1 MKPRHPLRRK
11 RILLPGTALA
21 AALFGWFLLPLFFP
35 LPTSLTDNPSAS
47 PVLLDRHGKPLHH
60 LVLPD
65 FTRSAPVALDQV
77 PADLVACTLA
87 AEDKRFRSHGGI
99 DLLATARAAKD
110 AVFHRRSVSGASTI
124 TQQLVKLSSPAAPR
138 TLSTKLR
145 EALLAR
151 HLEMKWSKDQIFTAY
166 LNRLPYGNHRRGP
179 AEAARF
185 YFQKPLAD
193 LSLGESALLA
203 GLPQA
208 PSRLD
213 PLKHPAR
220 ALARRGIVLDRLA
233 ATYDASRISAARA
246 ETLNL
251 RPLPEGHLAPWLP
264 SSFDVQRSMFDV
276 RCSLDSALQQDLEAI
291 VREELDKLSTSNLK
305 HAAVVVLDNETREI
319 LALVSSGDWR
329 DPNGGQI
336 NGALVPR
343 SPGSALK
350 PFTWLLAFEKGGL
363 HPGSIV
369 ADIPT
374 RFRTKE
380 GLDAPENYDRT
391 FRGPVSVREALAC
404 SLNVPAMRALNDLGG
419 PRPLHQLLLELD
431 LDTIGPDPAPY
442 GLGLTLGNAPVRLLD
457 LTNAYA
463 TLAQGGVHREA
474 RLWMGDGRWEMA
486 DENAKPSAASQSTI
500 HHPPST
506 IHNPPSTICHLSSAY
521 LIAEIL
527 ADPVARAPS
536 FGRRGPLEL
545 PFPCAAKTGTSSDFR
560 DNWCLGFTGRFTVGV
575 WAGNFDN
582 SPMKGIS
589 GVAGAGPV
597 FHRTMLRLHREE
609 KPQWLERP
617 AGLVEVAI
625 DPLTGKKM
633 ADLSFVASAEK
644 DGRPVLRSFSEER
657 WQMADEKAK
666 GTVASASTIY
676 HPRSTIYDPPSFFA
690 EATKDRSTICLL
702 PADRLPLASSPSDRD
717 AEGRVLLDSS
727 YSQWF
732 ASEHNRRR
740 SQFAIAIDR
749 PAELPLRI
757 LAPRDGTTYLLDPE
771 LPNGGVLHLA
781 TNLPGQATWSS
792 ETLEVTPGGVEALVR
807 LKPGSH
813 VLTATDKRN
822 GVRRDVTIQVEQR

>member
-1 MKPRHPLRRK
+1 VKPRRLLRRK

-21 AALFGWFLLPLFFP
+21 AALFCWFLLPLFFP
-35 LPTSLTDNPSAS
+35 LPTTLTDNPSAS

-65 FTRSAPVALDQV
+65 FTRSSPVALTEV
-77 PADLVACTLA
+77 PADFVACTLA

-110 AVFHRRSVSGASTI
+110 ALLHRRSVSGASTI

-138 TLSTKLR
+138 TLRTKLR

-151 HLEMKWSKDQIFTAY
+151 HLEVKWSKDEILIAY
-166 LNRLPYGNHRRGP
+166 LNRLPYGNHRTGP

-213 PLKHPAR
+213 PIKHPQR
-220 ALARRGIVLDRLA
+220 AIARRGIVLDRLA

-246 ETLNL
+246 EALNL
-251 RPLPEGHLAPWLP
+251 RPLPEKPLAPWLH
-264 SSFDVQRSMFDV
+264 SSFDVQRSMPALPKRSEGGFDV
-276 RCSLDSALQQDLEAI
+276 RCSLDASLQQDIEAI

-419 PRPLHQLLLELD
+419 PRPLHELLLDLG

-463 TLAQGGVHREA
+463 TLAERGVHREV
-474 RLWMGDGRWEMA
+474 RLWMVDGGWKIV
-486 DENAKPSAASQSTI
+486 DGNAEGSSVPQSTI
-500 HHPPST
+500 HHL
-506 IHNPPSTICHLSSAY
+506 PSTICHLSSAY

-560 DNWCLGFTGRFTVGV
+560 DNWCLGFTAKFTVGV

-582 SPMKGIS
+582 SPMKGLS

-597 FHRTMLRLHREE
+597 FHRTMLRLHRDLAPE
-609 KPQWLERP
+609 WLERP
-617 AGLVEVAI
+617 AGLVEVAL
-625 DPLTGKKM
+625 DPLTGKKVT
-633 ADLSFVASAEK
+633 DLSFVASEKK
-644 DGRPVLRSFSEER
+644 DGRWE
-657 WQMADEKAK
+657 MADESAK
-666 GTVASASTIY
+666 GSIASSSTI
-676 HPRSTIYDPPSFFA
+676 HNLPSTIS
-690 EATKDRSTICLL
+690 LL
-702 PADRLPLASSPSDRD
+702 PADRLPLASSPADRD

-727 YSQWF
+727 YSEWF

-740 SQFAIAIDR
+740 SQFTLAVDR

-757 LAPRDGTTYLLDPE
+757 LAPRDGATYLLDPE
-771 LPNGGVLHLA
+771 LPNGGILHLA
-781 TNLPGQATWSS
+781 TNLPGEAAWSS
-792 ETLEVTPGGVEALVR
+792 ETLEVTPGGVEALAR

-813 VLTATDKRN
+813 VLTVTDKRN
-822 GVRRDVTIQVEQR
+822 GGRRDVTIHVEER

>member
-1 MKPRHPLRRK
+1 MKPRQLLRRK
-11 RILLPGTALA
+11 RVLLPGTALA

-65 FTRSAPVALDQV
+65 FTRSTPVALDQV

-110 AVFHRRSVSGASTI
+110 AVLHRRSVSGASTI

-138 TLSTKLR
+138 TLRTKLR

-151 HLEMKWSKDQIFTAY
+151 HLEMKWSKDRILTAY
-166 LNRLPYGNHRRGP
+166 LNRLPYGNHRSGP

-220 ALARRGIVLDRLA
+220 ALSRRGIVLDRLA

-246 ETLNL
+246 EPLNL
-251 RPLPEGHLAPWLP
+251 RPLPDKPLAPWLP
-264 SSFDVQRSMFDV
+264 ASFGGPIATTRL
-276 RCSLDSALQQDLEAI
+276 SLDAALQQDIEAI

-305 HAAVVVLDNETREI
+305 HAAVVVLDNDTREI

-391 FRGPVSVREALAC
+391 FRGPVTVSEALAC

-419 PRPLHQLLLELD
+419 PSPLHQLLLELG

-463 TLAQGGVHREA
+463 TLAEGGIRRA
-474 RLWMGDGRWEMA
+474 
-486 DENAKPSAASQSTI
+486 PT
-500 HHPPST
+500 
-506 IHNPPSTICHLSSAY
+506 LSLDSRFDVQRSMFDVRSAY

-545 PFPCAAKTGTSSDFR
+545 PFRCAAKTGTSSDFR
-560 DNWCLGFTGRFTVGV
+560 DNWCLGFTGKFTVGV

-582 SPMKGIS
+582 SPMKGLS

-597 FHRTMLRLHREE
+597 FHRTMLRLHRDE
-609 KPQWLERP
+609 KPEWLDRP

-625 DPLTGKKM
+625 DPLTGKK
-633 ADLSFVASAEK
+633 VG
-644 DGRPVLRSFSEER
+644 DGRLE
-657 WQMADEKAK
+657 MADEKAR
-666 GTVASASTIY
+666 GTVTSSSPIP
-676 HPRSTIYDPPSFFA
+676 HPRSAIYHLPS
-690 EATKDRSTICLL
+690 
-702 PADRLPLASSPSDRD
+702 DRLPLASSPSDRD

-727 YSQWF
+727 YSEWF

-740 SQFAIAIDR
+740 SRFAIAIDR

-813 VLTATDKRN
+813 VLTVTDKRN
-822 GVRRDVTIQVEQR
+822 GGRRDVTIRVEQR

>member
-1 MKPRHPLRRK
+1 VKPRQLLRRK
-11 RILLPGTALA
+11 RFLLPGTALA

-47 PVLLDRHGKPLHH
+47 PVLLDRDGKPLHH

-65 FTRSAPVALDQV
+65 FTRSSPVALDQV
-77 PADLVACTLA
+77 PADLIACTLA

-110 AVFHRRSVSGASTI
+110 AVLHRRSVSGASTI

-138 TLSTKLR
+138 TLSTKLG

-151 HLEMKWSKDQIFTAY
+151 HLEMKWSKDRILTAY
-166 LNRLPYGNHRRGP
+166 LNRLPYGNHRSGP

-233 ATYDASRISAARA
+233 ATYDASRISAART
-246 ETLNL
+246 EPLNL
-251 RPLPEGHLAPWLP
+251 RPLPDKPLAPWLP
-264 SSFDVQRSMFDV
+264 ASFGGSIATTRL
-276 RCSLDSALQQDLEAI
+276 SLDADLQQDIEAI
-291 VREELDKLSTSNLK
+291 VREELDKLSASNLK
-305 HAAVVVLDNETREI
+305 HAAVVVLDNDTREI

-391 FRGPVSVREALAC
+391 FRGPVTVCEALAC

-419 PRPLHQLLLELD
+419 PRPLHQLLLELG

-463 TLAQGGVHREA
+463 TLAEGGVHRQA
-474 RLWMGDGRWEMA
+474 RLWMVDGRWWIV
-486 DENAKPSAASQSTI
+486 DGNAKASAAPSSTI
-500 HHPPST
+500 SD
-506 IHNPPSTICHLSSAY
+506 PPSTICHLSSAY

-536 FGRRGPLEL
+536 FGRRGPIEL
-545 PFPCAAKTGTSSDFR
+545 PFRCAAKTGTSSDFR
-560 DNWCLGFTGRFTVGV
+560 DNWCLGFTAKYTVGV

-582 SPMKGIS
+582 SPMKGLS

-597 FHRTMLRLHREE
+597 FHRTMLRLHRDE
-609 KPQWLERP
+609 KPEWLDRP

-625 DPLTGKKM
+625 DPLTGKR
-633 ADLSFVASAEK
+633 AG
-644 DGRPVLRSFSEER
+644 DGRLE
-657 WQMADEKAK
+657 MADEKAR
-666 GTVASASTIY
+666 GTVASSSPIPDPPSTIY
-676 HPRSTIYDPPSFFA
+676 HLPS
-690 EATKDRSTICLL
+690 
-702 PADRLPLASSPSDRD
+702 DRLPLASSPSDRD

-727 YSQWF
+727 YSEWF

-740 SQFAIAIDR
+740 SQFAIATDR

-813 VLTATDKRN
+813 VLTVTDKRN
-822 GVRRDVTIQVEQR
+822 GGKRDVTIRVEER

>member
-1 MKPRHPLRRK
+1 MKPRQLLRRK
-11 RILLPGTALA
+11 RVLLPGTALA

-65 FTRSAPVALDQV
+65 FTRSTPVALDQV

-110 AVFHRRSVSGASTI
+110 AVLHRRSVSGASTI

-138 TLSTKLR
+138 TLRTKLR

-151 HLEMKWSKDQIFTAY
+151 HLEMKWSKDRILTAY
-166 LNRLPYGNHRRGP
+166 LNRLPYGNHRSGP

-220 ALARRGIVLDRLA
+220 ALSRRGIVLDRLA

-246 ETLNL
+246 EPLNL
-251 RPLPEGHLAPWLP
+251 RPLPDKPLAPWLP
-264 SSFDVQRSMFDV
+264 ASFGGSIATTRL
-276 RCSLDSALQQDLEAI
+276 SLDAALQQDIEAI

-305 HAAVVVLDNETREI
+305 HAAVVVLDNDTREI

-391 FRGPVSVREALAC
+391 FRGPVTVSEALAC

-419 PRPLHQLLLELD
+419 PRPLHQLLLELG

-463 TLAQGGVHREA
+463 TLAEGGIRRA
-474 RLWMGDGRWEMA
+474 
-486 DENAKPSAASQSTI
+486 PT
-500 HHPPST
+500 
-506 IHNPPSTICHLSSAY
+506 LSLDSRFDVQRSMFDVRSAY

-545 PFPCAAKTGTSSDFR
+545 PFRCAAKTGTSSDFR
-560 DNWCLGFTGRFTVGV
+560 DNWCLGFTGKFTVGV

-582 SPMKGIS
+582 SPMKGLS

-597 FHRTMLRLHREE
+597 FHRTMLRLHRDE
-609 KPQWLERP
+609 KPEWLDRP

-625 DPLTGKKM
+625 DPLTGKK
-633 ADLSFVASAEK
+633 VG
-644 DGRPVLRSFSEER
+644 DGRLE
-657 WQMADEKAK
+657 MADEKAR
-666 GTVASASTIY
+666 GTVTSSSPIPHPPSAIY
-676 HPRSTIYDPPSFFA
+676 HLPS
-690 EATKDRSTICLL
+690 
-702 PADRLPLASSPSDRD
+702 DRLPLASSPSDRD

-727 YSQWF
+727 YSEWF

-740 SQFAIAIDR
+740 SRFAIAIDR

-813 VLTATDKRN
+813 VLTVTDKRN
-822 GVRRDVTIQVEQR
+822 GGRRDVTIRVEQR

>member
-1 MKPRHPLRRK
+1 
-11 RILLPGTALA
+11 
-21 AALFGWFLLPLFFP
+21 LFGWFLLPLFFP

-65 FTRSAPVALDQV
+65 FTRSTPVALDQV

-110 AVFHRRSVSGASTI
+110 AVLHRRSVSGASTI

-138 TLSTKLR
+138 TLRTKLR

-151 HLEMKWSKDQIFTAY
+151 HLEMKWSKDRILTAY
-166 LNRLPYGNHRRGP
+166 LNRLPYGNHRSGP

-220 ALARRGIVLDRLA
+220 ALSRRGIVLDRLA

-246 ETLNL
+246 EPLNL
-251 RPLPEGHLAPWLP
+251 RPLPDKPLAPWLP
-264 SSFDVQRSMFDV
+264 ASFGGSIATTRL
-276 RCSLDSALQQDLEAI
+276 SLDAALQQDIEAI

-305 HAAVVVLDNETREI
+305 HATVVVLDNDTREI

-391 FRGPVSVREALAC
+391 FRGPVTVSEALAC

-419 PRPLHQLLLELD
+419 PSPLHQLLLELG

-463 TLAQGGVHREA
+463 TLAEGGIRRA
-474 RLWMGDGRWEMA
+474 
-486 DENAKPSAASQSTI
+486 PT
-500 HHPPST
+500 
-506 IHNPPSTICHLSSAY
+506 LSLDSRFDVQRSMFDVRSAY

-545 PFPCAAKTGTSSDFR
+545 PFRCAAKTGTSSDFR
-560 DNWCLGFTGRFTVGV
+560 DNWCLGFTGKFTVGV

-582 SPMKGIS
+582 SPMKGLS

-597 FHRTMLRLHREE
+597 FHRTMLRLHRDE
-609 KPQWLERP
+609 KPEWLERP
-617 AGLVEVAI
+617 PGLVEVAL
-625 DPLTGKKM
+625 DPLTGKK
-633 ADLSFVASAEK
+633 VG
-644 DGRPVLRSFSEER
+644 DGRLE
-657 WQMADEKAK
+657 MADEKAR
-666 GTVASASTIY
+666 GTVTSSSPIPHPPSAIY
-676 HPRSTIYDPPSFFA
+676 HLPS
-690 EATKDRSTICLL
+690 
-702 PADRLPLASSPSDRD
+702 DRLPLASSPSDRD

-727 YSQWF
+727 YSEWF

-740 SQFAIAIDR
+740 SRFAIAIDR

-813 VLTATDKRN
+813 VLTVTDKRN
-822 GVRRDVTIQVEQR
+822 GGRRDVTIRVEQR

>member
-1 MKPRHPLRRK
+1 MNRLPAQLRRK
-11 RILLPGTALA
+11 RVLLPVAALA
-21 AALFGWFLLPLFFP
+21 AALFGWFLLPLCFP
-35 LPTSLTDNPSAS
+35 LPAGLVENPSAS
-47 PVLLDRHGKPLHH
+47 PVLLDRHGQPLHH

-65 FTRSAPVALDQV
+65 FTRSAPVALGEV

-110 AVFHRRSVSGASTI
+110 ALRHRRSVSGASTI
-124 TQQLVKLSSPAAPR
+124 TQQLVKLSSPPAPR
-138 TLSTKLR
+138 TLRTKLR

-151 HLEMKWSKDQIFTAY
+151 HLEMKWPKDRILVAY
-166 LNRLPYGNHRRGP
+166 LNRLPYGNHRSGP

-193 LSLGESALLA
+193 LSLAESALLA

-220 ALARRGIVLDRLA
+220 ALARREVVLDRLA
-233 ATYDASRISAARA
+233 KTYDASRISAARA
-246 ETLNL
+246 EPLKL
-251 RPLPEGHLAPWLP
+251 RPLPEKPVAPWLP
-264 SSFDVQRSMFDV
+264 AFEQLQRPGSGQRTSIDA
-276 RCSLDSALQQDLEAI
+276 ALQHDVEAI
-291 VREELDKLSTSNLK
+291 VREELAKLSASNLK
-305 HAAVVVLDNETREI
+305 HAAVVVLDNSTREI
-319 LALVSSGDWR
+319 LTLVSSGDWR

-336 NGALVPR
+336 NGALAPR

-391 FRGPVSVREALAC
+391 FRGPVTVSEALAC

-419 PRPLHQLLLELD
+419 PRPLHQLLLELGI
-431 LDTIGPDPAPY
+431 DTIGPDPAPY

-457 LTNAYA
+457 LANAYA
-463 TLAQGGVHREA
+463 TLAEGGTHREA
-474 RLWMGDGRWEMA
+474 RLWMADGRSEIVDGRWQMA
-486 DENAKPSAASQSTI
+486 DENSKASAAPPSTI

-506 IHNPPSTICHLSSAY
+506 IFSPSSAY
-521 LIAEIL
+521 LIAGIL
-527 ADPVARAPS
+527 ADPIARAPS
-536 FGRRGPLEL
+536 FGRGGPLEL

-582 SPMKGIS
+582 SPMKGLS

-597 FHRTMLRLHREE
+597 FQRAMLRVHRDA
-609 KPQWLERP
+609 KPEWLERP
-617 AGLVEVAI
+617 EGLVQVVI
-625 DPLTGKKM
+625 DPLTGKRM
-633 ADLSFVASAEK
+633 G
-644 DGRPVLRSFSEER
+644 DGR
-657 WQMADEKAK
+657 WQIVDENAK
-666 GTVASASTIY
+666 DNEGSTIPHLPSAIHHPPSTIY
-676 HPRSTIYDPPSFFA
+676 H
-690 EATKDRSTICLL
+690 L
-702 PADRLPLASSPSDRD
+702 PADRLPLASSPDDRD
-717 AEGRVLLDSS
+717 AAGRVLLDSS
-727 YSQWF
+727 YAEWF
-732 ASEHNRRR
+732 ASQHNRRR
-740 SQFAIAIDR
+740 SEFALATGR
-749 PAELPLRI
+749 PAEIPLRI
-757 LAPRDGTTYLLDPE
+757 LAPRDGTTYILDPE

-781 TNLPGQATWSS
+781 TNLPGQAEWSS
-792 ETLEVTPGGVEALVR
+792 ATLEVSAGGVEALAR

-822 GVRRDVTIQVEQR
+822 GGKRDVTIRVEQR

>member
-1 MKPRHPLRRK
+1 MIPHPGGHGALTLVGGSHLKPHPTTPTKVSAPFVKLRQFLRRK
-11 RILLPGTALA
+11 RVLIPGAALA
-21 AALFGWFLLPLFFP
+21 AALFCWFLLPLFFP

-65 FTRSAPVALDQV
+65 FTRSTPVALDQV

-110 AVFHRRSVSGASTI
+110 AVLHRRSVSGASTI

-138 TLSTKLR
+138 NLRTKLR
-145 EALLAR
+145 ESLLAR
-151 HLEMKWSKDQIFTAY
+151 HLEMKWSKDQILTAY
-166 LNRLPYGNHRRGP
+166 FNRLPYGNHRSGP

-185 YFQKPLAD
+185 YFQKPLAE

-213 PLKHPAR
+213 PLKHPTR
-220 ALARRGIVLDRLA
+220 ALTRRGIVLDRLA
-233 ATYDASRISAARA
+233 TTYDASRISAARA
-246 ETLNL
+246 EPLNL
-251 RPLPEGHLAPWLP
+251 RPLPEKPLAPWLP
-264 SSFDVQRSMFDV
+264 STFDVQRSMFDV
-276 RCSLDSALQQDLEAI
+276 RCSLDASLQQDIETI

-305 HAAVVVLDNETREI
+305 HAAVVVLDNNTREI

-391 FRGPVSVREALAC
+391 FRGPVTVREALAC

-419 PRPLHQLLLELD
+419 PRPLHQFLLELG
-431 LDTIGPDPAPY
+431 LDTIGADPAPY

-463 TLAQGGVHREA
+463 TLAEGGIHRA
-474 RLWMGDGRWEMA
+474 PTLSLDSTFDVQRSMFDVR
-486 DENAKPSAASQSTI
+486 SAF
-500 HHPPST
+500 
-506 IHNPPSTICHLSSAY
+506 
-521 LIAEIL
+521 LISEIL

-545 PFPCAAKTGTSSDFR
+545 PFRCAAKTGTSSDFR
-560 DNWCLGFTGRFTVGV
+560 DNWCLGFTGKFTVGV

-582 SPMKGIS
+582 SPMKGLS
-589 GVAGAGPV
+589 GVAGAGPI
-597 FHRTMLRLHREE
+597 FHRTMLRLHRDQ
-609 KPQWLERP
+609 KPTWPEQP
-617 AGLVEVAI
+617 AGLIEVAL
-625 DPLTGKKM
+625 DPLTGKK
-633 ADLSFVASAEK
+633 
-644 DGRPVLRSFSEER
+644 DGR
-657 WQMADEKAK
+657 WQMADENAK
-666 GTVASASTIY
+666 GTAAS
-676 HPRSTIYDPPSFFA
+676 PSTIYDP
-690 EATKDRSTICLL
+690 RSTICLI

-727 YSQWF
+727 YSEWF

-792 ETLEVTPGGVEALVR
+792 ETLEITPGGVEALAR

-813 VLTATDKRN
+813 VLTVTDKRN
-822 GVRRDVTIQVEQR
+822 GGRRDVTIQVKQR

>member
-1 MKPRHPLRRK
+1 
-11 RILLPGTALA
+11 
-21 AALFGWFLLPLFFP
+21 LFGWFLLPLFFP

-65 FTRSAPVALDQV
+65 FTRSTPVALDQV

-110 AVFHRRSVSGASTI
+110 AVLHRRSVSGASTI

-138 TLSTKLR
+138 TLRTKLR

-151 HLEMKWSKDQIFTAY
+151 HLEMKWSKDRILTAY
-166 LNRLPYGNHRRGP
+166 LNRLPYGNHRSGP

-220 ALARRGIVLDRLA
+220 ALSRRGIVLDRLA

-246 ETLNL
+246 EPLNL
-251 RPLPEGHLAPWLP
+251 RPLPDKPLAPWLP
-264 SSFDVQRSMFDV
+264 ASFGGSIATTRL
-276 RCSLDSALQQDLEAI
+276 SLDAALQQDIEAI

-305 HAAVVVLDNETREI
+305 HAAVVVLDNDTREI

-391 FRGPVSVREALAC
+391 FRGPVTVSEALAC

-419 PRPLHQLLLELD
+419 PSPLHQLLLELG

-463 TLAQGGVHREA
+463 TLAEGGIRRA
-474 RLWMGDGRWEMA
+474 
-486 DENAKPSAASQSTI
+486 PT
-500 HHPPST
+500 
-506 IHNPPSTICHLSSAY
+506 LSLDSRFDVQRSMFDVRSAY

-545 PFPCAAKTGTSSDFR
+545 PFRCAAKTGTSSDFR
-560 DNWCLGFTGRFTVGV
+560 DNWCLGFTGKFTVGV

-582 SPMKGIS
+582 SPMKGLS

-597 FHRTMLRLHREE
+597 FHRTMLRLHRDE
-609 KPQWLERP
+609 KPEWLERP
-617 AGLVEVAI
+617 PGLVEVAL
-625 DPLTGKKM
+625 DPLTGKK
-633 ADLSFVASAEK
+633 VG
-644 DGRPVLRSFSEER
+644 DGRLE
-657 WQMADEKAK
+657 MADEKAR
-666 GTVASASTIY
+666 GTVTSSSPIPHPPSAIY
-676 HPRSTIYDPPSFFA
+676 HLPS
-690 EATKDRSTICLL
+690 
-702 PADRLPLASSPSDRD
+702 DRLPLASSPSDRD

-727 YSQWF
+727 YSEWF

-740 SQFAIAIDR
+740 SRFAIAIDR

-813 VLTATDKRN
+813 VLTVTDKRN
-822 GVRRDVTIQVEQR
+822 GGRRDVTIRVEQR

>member
-1 MKPRHPLRRK
+1 MKPRQLLRRK

-47 PVLLDRHGKPLHH
+47 PVLLDRDGKPLHH

-65 FTRSAPVALDQV
+65 FTRSSPVALDQV
-77 PADLVACTLA
+77 PADLIACTLA

-110 AVFHRRSVSGASTI
+110 AVLHRRSVSGASTI

-151 HLEMKWSKDQIFTAY
+151 HLEMKWSKDRILTAY
-166 LNRLPYGNHRRGP
+166 LNRLPYGNHRSGP

-233 ATYDASRISAARA
+233 ATYDASRISAART
-246 ETLNL
+246 EPLNL
-251 RPLPEGHLAPWLP
+251 RPLPDKPLAPWLP
-264 SSFDVQRSMFDV
+264 ASFGGSIATTRL
-276 RCSLDSALQQDLEAI
+276 SLDADLQQDIEAI
-291 VREELDKLSTSNLK
+291 VREELDKLSASNLK
-305 HAAVVVLDNETREI
+305 HAAVVVLDNDTREI

-363 HPGSIV
+363 HPSSIV

-391 FRGPVSVREALAC
+391 FRGPVTVREALAC

-419 PRPLHQLLLELD
+419 PRPLHQLLLELG

-463 TLAQGGVHREA
+463 TLAEGGVHRQA
-474 RLWMGDGRWEMA
+474 RLWLVDGRWQIV
-486 DENAKPSAASQSTI
+486 DGNAKASAAPSSTI
-500 HHPPST
+500 YDLPST
-506 IHNPPSTICHLSSAY
+506 ISDPPSTICHLSSAY

-545 PFPCAAKTGTSSDFR
+545 PFRCAAKTGTSSDFR
-560 DNWCLGFTGRFTVGV
+560 DNWCLGFTAKYTVGV

-582 SPMKGIS
+582 SPMKGLS

-597 FHRTMLRLHREE
+597 FHRTMLRLHRNE
-609 KPQWLERP
+609 KPEWLDRP

-633 ADLSFVASAEK
+633 V
-644 DGRPVLRSFSEER
+644 DGR
-657 WQMADEKAK
+657 WQMADKNAK
-666 GTVASASTIY
+666 GNEELRPSISHPPSAIY
-676 HPRSTIYDPPSFFA
+676 HLPS
-690 EATKDRSTICLL
+690 
-702 PADRLPLASSPSDRD
+702 DRLPLASSPSDRD

-727 YSQWF
+727 YSEWF

-813 VLTATDKRN
+813 VLTVTDKRN
-822 GVRRDVTIQVEQR
+822 GGKRDVTIQVEER

>member
-1 MKPRHPLRRK
+1 MIGRFRKLLFRK

-21 AALFGWFLLPLFFP
+21 AVLFCWFLLPLFFP
-35 LPTSLTDNPSAS
+35 LPVALTDNPSAS

-65 FTRSAPVALDQV
+65 FTRSSPVTLDEV
-77 PADLVACTLA
+77 PADLIACTLA

-110 AVFHRRSVSGASTI
+110 ALLHRRTVSGASTI
-124 TQQLVKLSSPAAPR
+124 TQQLVKLSSAPAPR
-138 TLSTKLR
+138 SLRTKLR

-151 HLEMKWSKDQIFTAY
+151 HLEMKWSKDEILAAY
-166 LNRLPYGNHRRGP
+166 LNRLPYGNHRTGP

-208 PSRLD
+208 PSRLN
-213 PLKHPAR
+213 PIKHPAR
-220 ALARRGIVLDRLA
+220 ALTRRGIVLDRLA

-246 ETLNL
+246 EPLNL
-251 RPLPEGHLAPWLP
+251 RPLPEKPLAPWLP
-264 SSFDVQRSMFDV
+264 ASFDGSTTTRL
-276 RCSLDSALQQDLEAI
+276 SLNAGLQQDVEAI

-329 DPNGGQI
+329 DPDGGQI

-391 FRGPVSVREALAC
+391 FRGPVTVREALAC

-419 PRPLHQLLLELD
+419 PRPLHQLLLDLG

-463 TLAQGGVHREA
+463 TLAEGGVHREV
-474 RLWMGDGRWEMA
+474 RLWIA
-486 DENAKPSAASQSTI
+486 DENAKGSSAPSSTI
-500 HHPPST
+500 YDLPST
-506 IHNPPSTICHLSSAY
+506 ISDPPSTICHLSSAY
-521 LIAEIL
+521 LIADIL

-536 FGRRGPLEL
+536 FGRNGPLEQ

-560 DNWCLGFTGRFTVGV
+560 DNWCLGFTAKFTVGV

-582 SPMKGIS
+582 SPMKGLS

-597 FHRTMLRLHREE
+597 FHRTMLRLHRDQE
-609 KPQWLERP
+609 PQWLERP
-617 AGLVEVAI
+617 AGLVKVAL
-625 DPLTGKKM
+625 DPLTGKRM
-633 ADLSFVASAEK
+633 E
-644 DGRPVLRSFSEER
+644 DGRLKME
-657 WQMADEKAK
+657 DEKSH
-666 GTVASASTIY
+666 GSDASSSSIS
-676 HPRSTIYDPPSFFA
+676 HLPS
-690 EATKDRSTICLL
+690 
-702 PADRLPLASSPSDRD
+702 DRLPLASSPSDRD
-717 AEGRVLLDSS
+717 TEGRVLLDSS
-727 YSQWF
+727 YSEWF

-740 SQFAIAIDR
+740 SLFALAVDR

-781 TNLPGQATWSS
+781 TNLPGEATWSS
-792 ETLEVTPGGVEALVR
+792 ETLEITPGGVEALAR
-807 LKPGSH
+807 LEPGSH
-813 VLTATDKRN
+813 TLTVTDKRN
-822 GVRRDVTIQVEQR
+822 GGKRDVTIRVEER

>member
-1 MKPRHPLRRK
+1 MKPRRSLRRK
-11 RILLPGTALA
+11 RVLLPGTVLA
-21 AALFGWFLLPLFFP
+21 AALFGWFLLPLFLP
-35 LPTSLTDNPSAS
+35 LPAALTANPTAS

-65 FTRSAPVALDQV
+65 FSRSAPVALDEV
-77 PADLVACTLA
+77 PADLIACTIA

-110 AVFHRRSVSGASTI
+110 AALHRRTVSGASTI

-138 TLSTKLR
+138 TIRTKLR

-151 HLEMKWSKDQIFTAY
+151 HLEMKWSKDQILAAY
-166 LNRLPYGNHRRGP
+166 LNRLPYGNHRSGP

-213 PLKHPAR
+213 PIKHPQR
-220 ALARRGIVLDRLA
+220 AVARRGIVLDRLA
-233 ATYDASRISAARA
+233 KTYDASRISAARA
-246 ETLNL
+246 EPLNL
-251 RPLPEGHLAPWLP
+251 RPLPDKPVAPWLP
-264 SSFDVQRSMFDV
+264 ASFDPSSANTRLT
-276 RCSLDSALQQDLEAI
+276 LDAALQEDVEAI
-291 VREELDKLSTSNLK
+291 VREELDKLSASNLK

-329 DPNGGQI
+329 DPNGGQL

-350 PFTWLLAFEKGGL
+350 PFTWLLGFEKGGL

-391 FRGPVSVREALAC
+391 FRGPVPVREALAC

-419 PRPLHQLLLELD
+419 PAPLHRLLLDLG
-431 LDTIGPDPAPY
+431 LDTIGPDAAPY

-457 LTNAYA
+457 LANAYA
-463 TLAQGGVHREA
+463 TLSEGGIHREA
-474 RLWMGDGRWEMA
+474 RLWMVDGGRPMA
-486 DENAKPSAASQSTI
+486 DKNAKAAAAPQ
-500 HHPPST
+500 
-506 IHNPPSTICHLSSAY
+506 STICHLTSAY
-521 LIAEIL
+521 LIADIL

-536 FGRRGPLEL
+536 FGRKGPLEL
-545 PFPCAAKTGTSSDFR
+545 PFRCAAKTGTSSDFR
-560 DNWCLGFTGRFTVGV
+560 DNWCLGFTARFTVGV

-582 SPMKGIS
+582 SPMKGLS

-597 FHRTMLRLHREE
+597 FHRAMLRLHRDM
-609 KPQWLERP
+609 KPEWLERP
-617 AGLVEVAI
+617 AGLVEVAL
-625 DPLTGKKM
+625 DPLTGKRM
-633 ADLSFVASAEK
+633 AD
-644 DGRPVLRSFSEER
+644 
-657 WQMADEKAK
+657 
-666 GTVASASTIY
+666 
-676 HPRSTIYDPPSFFA
+676 PSSVPSVK
-690 EATKDRSTICLL
+690 KDRSTIVQL
-702 PADRLPLASSPSDRD
+702 PADRLPLAASPSDRD

-727 YSQWF
+727 YSEWF

-740 SQFAIAIDR
+740 SEFALAADR

-781 TNLPGQATWSS
+781 TNLPGEATWSS
-792 ETLEVTPGGVEALVR
+792 ETLEVTPGGVEALAR

-813 VLTATDKRN
+813 VLTVTDKRN
-822 GVRRDVTIQVEQR
+822 GGRREVTIRVKER

>member
-1 MKPRHPLRRK
+1 MTGRFRKLLFRK
-11 RILLPGTALA
+11 RILLPGAALA
-21 AALFGWFLLPLFFP
+21 AVLFGWFLLPLFFP
-35 LPTSLTDNPSAS
+35 LPTTLTENPSAS

-65 FTRSAPVALDQV
+65 FTRSSPVALDQV
-77 PADLVACTLA
+77 PTDLVACTLA

-110 AVFHRRSVSGASTI
+110 ALLHRRTVSGASTI
-124 TQQLVKLSSPAAPR
+124 TQQLVKLSSPPAPR
-138 TLSTKLR
+138 SLRTKLR

-151 HLEMKWSKDQIFTAY
+151 HLEMKWSKDQILSAY
-166 LNRLPYGNHRRGP
+166 LNRLPYGNHRTGP

-208 PSRLD
+208 PSRLN
-213 PLKHPAR
+213 PIKHPAR
-220 ALARRGIVLDRLA
+220 AMTRRGIVLDRLA
-233 ATYDASRISAARA
+233 ANYDASRISAARA
-246 ETLNL
+246 EPLNL
-251 RPLPEGHLAPWLP
+251 RPLPEKPLAPWLP
-264 SSFDVQRSMFDV
+264 ASFDGSTTTRL
-276 RCSLDSALQQDLEAI
+276 SLDAGLQQDIEAI
-291 VREELDKLSTSNLK
+291 VREELAKLSTSNLK

-329 DPNGGQI
+329 DPDGGQI

-391 FRGPVSVREALAC
+391 FRGPVTVREALAC

-419 PRPLHQLLLELD
+419 PRPLHQLLLDLG

-463 TLAQGGVHREA
+463 TLAEGGVHREVQ
-474 RLWMGDGRWEMA
+474 LWMGDGRWKIV
-486 DENAKPSAASQSTI
+486 DENAKGSSVPQSTI
-500 HHPPST
+500 HHLPS
-506 IHNPPSTICHLSSAY
+506 HICHLTSAH
-521 LIAEIL
+521 LIADIL

-560 DNWCLGFTGRFTVGV
+560 DNWCLGFTAKYTVGV

-582 SPMKGIS
+582 SPMKGLS

-597 FHRTMLRLHREE
+597 FHRTMLRLHRDEE
-609 KPQWLERP
+609 PQWLERP
-617 AGLVEVAI
+617 AGLVKVAL
-625 DPLTGKKM
+625 DPLTGKRM
-633 ADLSFVASAEK
+633 E
-644 DGRPVLRSFSEER
+644 
-657 WQMADEKAK
+657 DEKSH
-666 GTVASASTIY
+666 GSDASSSSIS
-676 HPRSTIYDPPSFFA
+676 HPPSFFA
-690 EATKDRSTICLL
+690 EARKDRSTICLL
-702 PADRLPLASSPSDRD
+702 PADRLPLASSPADRD
-717 AEGRVLLDSS
+717 SEGRVLLDSS
-727 YSQWF
+727 YSEWF

-740 SQFAIAIDR
+740 SQFALAVDR

-781 TNLPGQATWSS
+781 TNLPGEATWSS
-792 ETLEVTPGGVEALVR
+792 ETLEITPGGVEALAR

-813 VLTATDKRN
+813 VLTVTDKRN
-822 GVRRDVTIQVEQR
+822 GGRRDVTIQVEER

>member
-1 MKPRHPLRRK
+1 
-11 RILLPGTALA
+11 
-21 AALFGWFLLPLFFP
+21 
-35 LPTSLTDNPSAS
+35 
-47 PVLLDRHGKPLHH
+47 
-60 LVLPD
+60 
-65 FTRSAPVALDQV
+65 
-77 PADLVACTLA
+77 
-87 AEDKRFRSHGGI
+87 
-99 DLLATARAAKD
+99 
-110 AVFHRRSVSGASTI
+110 
-124 TQQLVKLSSPAAPR
+124 
-138 TLSTKLR
+138 
-145 EALLAR
+145 
-151 HLEMKWSKDQIFTAY
+151 MKWTKDQILTAY
-166 LNRLPYGNHRRGP
+166 LNRLPYGNHRTGP

-193 LSLGESALLA
+193 LSLGENALLA

-213 PLKHPAR
+213 PLKHPTR
-220 ALARRGIVLDRLA
+220 ALNRRGIVLDRLA

-246 ETLNL
+246 EALNL
-251 RPLPEGHLAPWLP
+251 RPLPEKPLAPWLP
-264 SSFDVQRSMFDV
+264 ASFGGSIATTRL
-276 RCSLDSALQQDLEAI
+276 SLDADLQQDIEAI
-291 VREELDKLSTSNLK
+291 VREELDKLSASNLK
-305 HAAVVVLDNETREI
+305 HAAVVVLDNDTREI

-391 FRGPVSVREALAC
+391 FRGPVTVREALAC

-419 PRPLHQLLLELD
+419 PRPLHQLLLELG

-463 TLAQGGVHREA
+463 TLAEGGVHREV
-474 RLWMGDGRWEMA
+474 RLWIA
-486 DENAKPSAASQSTI
+486 DENAKGSSAPSSTI
-500 HHPPST
+500 HHLPST
-506 IHNPPSTICHLSSAY
+506 ISDLPSSFAEASEDRSTICHLSSAY

-545 PFPCAAKTGTSSDFR
+545 PFRCAAKTGTSSDFR
-560 DNWCLGFTGRFTVGV
+560 DNWCLGFTGKFTVGV

-582 SPMKGIS
+582 SPMKGLS
-589 GVAGAGPV
+589 GVAGAGPI
-597 FHRTMLRLHREE
+597 FHRTMLRLHRDQ
-609 KPQWLERP
+609 KPRWPEQP
-617 AGLVEVAI
+617 AGLVEVAL
-625 DPLTGKKM
+625 DPLTGKK
-633 ADLSFVASAEK
+633 
-644 DGRPVLRSFSEER
+644 DGR

-666 GTVASASTIY
+666 GTVASASTIH
-676 HPRSTIYDPPSFFA
+676 HPP
-690 EATKDRSTICLL
+690 STICLL

-717 AEGRVLLDSS
+717 AGGRVLLDSS
-727 YSQWF
+727 YSEWF

-740 SQFAIAIDR
+740 SQFAIDR

-757 LAPRDGTTYLLDPE
+757 LAPRDGTTYILDPE

-792 ETLEVTPGGVEALVR
+792 ETLEITPGGVEALAR
-807 LKPGSH
+807 LMPGSH
-813 VLTATDKRN
+813 VLTVTDKRN
-822 GVRRDVTIQVEQR
+822 GSRRDVTIQVEQR

>member
-1 MKPRHPLRRK
+1 MIGRLRELLFRK
-11 RILLPGTALA
+11 RVLLPGTALA
-21 AALFGWFLLPLFFP
+21 AALFCWFLLPLFFP
-35 LPTSLTDNPSAS
+35 LPTALTDNPTAS

-65 FTRSAPVALDQV
+65 FTRSSPVTLDEV

-110 AVFHRRSVSGASTI
+110 AVLHRRSVSGASTI

-138 TLSTKLR
+138 SLRTKLR

-151 HLEMKWSKDQIFTAY
+151 HLEMKWSKDEILTAY
-166 LNRLPYGNHRRGP
+166 LNLLPYGNHRTGP

-213 PLKHPAR
+213 PVKHPQR

-233 ATYDASRISAARA
+233 ANYDASRISAARA
-246 ETLNL
+246 EPLHL
-251 RPLPEGHLAPWLP
+251 RPLPEKPLAPWLP
-264 SSFDVQRSMFDV
+264 SSFDVQRSTIDV
-276 RCSLDSALQQDLEAI
+276 RCSLDASLQQDIEAI

-305 HAAVVVLDNETREI
+305 HAAVVVLDNDTREI

-391 FRGPVSVREALAC
+391 FRGPVTVREALAC

-419 PRPLHQLLLELD
+419 PRPLHQLLLELG

-463 TLAQGGVHREA
+463 TLAEGGVHREVQ
-474 RLWMGDGRWEMA
+474 LWMVDGRWKIV
-486 DENAKPSAASQSTI
+486 DGNAKGSSVPLSTI
-500 HHPPST
+500 HHL
-506 IHNPPSTICHLSSAY
+506 PSTICHLSSAY

-536 FGRRGPLEL
+536 FGRNGPLEL

-560 DNWCLGFTGRFTVGV
+560 DNWCLGFTARFTVGV

-582 SPMKGIS
+582 SPMKGLS

-597 FHRTMLRLHREE
+597 FHRTMLRLHRDVE
-609 KPQWLERP
+609 PQWLERP
-617 AGLVEVAI
+617 PGLVEVAL

-633 ADLSFVASAEK
+633 VDPFFVASAMK
-644 DGRPVLRSFSEER
+644 DGR
-657 WQMADEKAK
+657 WQMADTNAK
-666 GTVASASTIY
+666 GRDDSSSSISHPPSAIY
-676 HPRSTIYDPPSFFA
+676 HLPS
-690 EATKDRSTICLL
+690 
-702 PADRLPLASSPSDRD
+702 DRLPLASSPSDRN

-727 YSQWF
+727 YSEWF
-732 ASEHNRRR
+732 ESEHNRRR
-740 SQFAIAIDR
+740 SQFALAVDR

-757 LAPRDGTTYLLDPE
+757 LAPRNGATYLLDPE
-771 LPNGGVLHLA
+771 LPNGGILHLA
-781 TNLPGQATWSS
+781 TNLPGEATWSS
-792 ETLEVTPGGVEALVR
+792 ETLEVTPGGVEALAR

-813 VLTATDKRN
+813 VLTVTDKRN
-822 GVRRDVTIQVEQR
+822 GRRHDVTIRVEER